1 MAQAIAEFA
10 PTLVHVHNF
19 FPLLSPSIYD
29 ACRAAGVAVVQTLHN
44 YRPICAGS
52 FLFRDGHPCEDC
64 VGASPYH
71 SVLHGCYRGSRLG
84 SVAVARMID
93 IHRHRGTWSHKVDRF
108 IAVSAFARDKFI
120 AAGFPAERLVVK
132 PNFAADQPAAP
143 SAVRAGALYVGRLSP
158 EKGVGTLLQAWHRLA
173 VPLRIVGDGPL
184 RRVVENSTGA
194 NIASLGLKQPS
205 EVASEM
211 AQASFLVVPS
221 IWPETFGMV
230 MVEAFSHGLPVIA
243 SRIGALTEIVD
254 DGVTGLLFSAGDPKS
269 LEAKVVW
276 AIQHPEEMRMM
287 GANARKV
294 YEHRYSPAVNFLKLK
309 EIYNTALRAR
319 AITTNQS

>member
-1 MAQAIAEFA
+1 
-10 PTLVHVHNF
+10 
-19 FPLLSPSIYD
+19 
-29 ACRAAGVAVVQTLHN
+29 
-44 YRPICAGS
+44 
-52 FLFRDGHPCEDC
+52 
-64 VGASPYH
+64 
-71 SVLHGCYRGSRLG
+71 
-84 SVAVARMID
+84 
-93 IHRHRGTWSHKVDRF
+93 
-108 IAVSAFARDKFI
+108 
-120 AAGFPAERLVVK
+120 
-132 PNFAADQPAAP
+132 
-143 SAVRAGALYVGRLSP
+143 LSP
-158 EKGVGTLLQAWHRLA
+158 EKGIGTLLQAWHKLA

-205 EVASEM
+205 KVASEM

-230 MVEAFSHGLPVIA
+230 IVEAFSHGLPVIA

-254 DGVTGLLFSAGDPKS
+254 DGVTGLLFSAGDAKS

-309 EIYNTALRAR
+309 EIYNAALRAR
-319 AITTNQS
+319 AIITNQSYITNQS